1 MSNLREAMPTL
12 SHELRISTLQHEELR
27 DGNSKQ
33 GKKRHVSTVDIL
45 LEPPKLPEMVDQSLA
60 Q

>member
-1 MSNLREAMPTL
+1 MSNLKGTAPTL
-12 SHELRISTLQHEELR
+12 SHELRITTLQHEELR
-27 DGNSKQ
+27 DGNSKHR
-33 GKKRHVSTVDIL
+33 KERHMSTVDIF

>member
-1 MSNLREAMPTL
+1 MSNLKGTAPTL
-12 SHELRISTLQHEELR
+12 SHELRITTLQHEELR
-27 DGNSKQ
+27 DGNSKH
-33 GKKRHVSTVDIL
+33 GKERHLSTVDIL